1 MHICYITQ
9 AGFDDPG
16 AENTHATEVIR
27 HLVKAG
33 VRVTVLHPSR
43 HASVRSLGAD
53 ERKPSVVRFGLR
65 RIWFQMWLF
74 FVLWRR
80 PGDVDAIYVRQA
92 ALMLIPAL
100 LRRRLGVPI
109 VAEFN
114 TCFGTREN
122 ARGIPVLLR
131 LLRIIERR
139 GLKEYDRIIVIS
151 SQLKTIITDEYGT
164 PPGRIE
170 VVHNGT
176 NLDLMRPLPKIECRR
191 ALQLPEHAFVV
202 AFVGHLYPWQGVSQ
216 LIDAVAELDRAAS
229 GDVHLVIA
237 GTSRDLVRYE
247 AQASVLGLERRVHFL
262 GAVDYERVPAII
274 SAADVAAAPGDPT
287 ESTNYRIRSP
297 LKVYEYL
304 ACGRPVIAG
313 ELESLR
319 ELFSGDPVGFLIGP
333 GNTTHLV
340 TAINTLRLDPGL
352 AERMGS
358 NARRIADRSLSWSAV
373 AERLIA
379 ILRSAA
385 SDSAPTAAGANRAN
399 RA

>member
-43 HASVRSLGAD
+43 HTSVRSLGAD

-80 PGDVDAIYVRQA
+80 PADVDAIYVRQA

-114 TCFGTREN
+114 TYFGTREN

-151 SQLKTIITDEYGT
+151 SQLKKIITDEYGT

-202 AFVGHLYPWQGVSQ
+202 AFVGNLYPWQGVSQ

-237 GTSRDLVRYE
+237 GTSRDLVRYK

-262 GAVDYERVPAII
+262 GAVDYERVPEII

-333 GNTTHLV
+333 GNITHLV

-358 NARRIADRSLSWSAV
+358 NARRLADRLLSWSAV
-373 AERLIA
+373 AERLLA
-379 ILRSAA
+379 ILRSVA
-385 SDSAPTAAGANRAN
+385 SDSAPTAARAN